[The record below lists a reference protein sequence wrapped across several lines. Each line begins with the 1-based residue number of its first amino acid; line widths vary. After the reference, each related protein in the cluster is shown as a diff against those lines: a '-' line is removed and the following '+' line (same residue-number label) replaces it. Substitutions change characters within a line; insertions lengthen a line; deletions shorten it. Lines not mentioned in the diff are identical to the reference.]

1 MLGTTK
7 EEVNHGLDPCP
18 GTNKY
23 LEAQWFCVPQDQSV
37 IFATACRGEELAI
50 SCEGGQTVRSNFFP
64 FFIFTRI
71 RENQIDI
78 RTANYGCLNSAV
90 CPAEGLLTAICS
102 ARTSLEVVRDRCQ
115 SATSCAVLA
124 DDSTFVDDSCPSFV
138 SKSLEVSYA
147 CEQTAGK

>member
-1 MLGTTK
+1 MVLRAPRPIRHLR
-7 EEVNHGLDPCP
+7 HGLQGGGAGHLLRGRPD
-18 GTNKY
+18 G
-23 LEAQWFCVPQDQSV
+23 ARVR
-37 IFATACRGEELAI
+37 IFFL
-50 SCEGGQTVRSNFFP
+50 SYFH
-64 FFIFTRI
+64 FTRI

-115 SATSCAVLA
+115 GMTSCAVLA